1 MHPLPL
7 QRLERSKAVKRLE
20 LLERLVFIAGGTRST
35 AMIPVTAGCAMRLSM
50 PPKEGNKVRLKTG
63 AMQNPRRQNR

>member
-7 QRLERSKAVKRLE
+7 QRLERSKAVERLE

-35 AMIPVTAGCAMRLSM
+35 AMIPVTWLRDALINAAKGR
-50 PPKEGNKVRLKTG
+50 K
-63 AMQNPRRQNR
+63 